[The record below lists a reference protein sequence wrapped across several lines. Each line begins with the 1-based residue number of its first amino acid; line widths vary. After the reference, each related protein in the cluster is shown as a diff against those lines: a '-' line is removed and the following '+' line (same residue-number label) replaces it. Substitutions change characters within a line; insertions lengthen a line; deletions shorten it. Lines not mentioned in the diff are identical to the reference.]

1 MGDPKSATFLLHV
14 TDPSTPAGGWIVR
27 VVPPGG
33 AYGLQ
38 DKLVNDGD
46 QDLVEFFDPRHRHHP
61 LGSRAIS
68 ADSYA
73 ADSFEV
79 ETYNPEDGV
88 AGQFV
93 QRYDF
98 DTFMSSTGGIDL
110 YGGVDAWTIGAAAAD
125 AVRNAVREITFE
137 SRISRIETQMAGLGD
152 EEIFDR
158 MSDALHEAADNLNIP
173 EGDGRDAW
181 RLARM
186 EDFGIAGM
194 EGEDLAKQAAKLMG
208 TVEYQRG
215 DLSELYPA
223 DPDTGS
229 PYPS

>member
-1 MGDPKSATFLLHV
+1 MSEPRSATVLLHV
-14 TDPSTPAGGWIVR
+14 TDPTTPAGGWIVR

-33 AYGLQ
+33 AYGKG
-38 DKLVNDGD
+38 DKLVNEGD
-46 QDLVEFFDPRHRHHP
+46 QDLVEFFDPRHPHHTFDDMIMNADIYAGDDFA
-61 LGSRAIS
+61 GS
-68 ADSYA
+68 
-73 ADSFEV
+73 
-79 ETYNPEDGV
+79 TYEGGNS
-88 AGQFV
+88 GQFV

-98 DTFMSSTGGIDL
+98 DTFMSTKGGIDL

-125 AVRNAVREITFE
+125 TVRNAVLEITVE
-137 SRISRIETQMAGLGD
+137 NRISRIQAQLVGLGD
-152 EEIFDR
+152 DEVFDR
-158 MSDALHEAADNLNIP
+158 LSDALHEAADNLNIP

-186 EDFGIAGM
+186 EDFGIAGL